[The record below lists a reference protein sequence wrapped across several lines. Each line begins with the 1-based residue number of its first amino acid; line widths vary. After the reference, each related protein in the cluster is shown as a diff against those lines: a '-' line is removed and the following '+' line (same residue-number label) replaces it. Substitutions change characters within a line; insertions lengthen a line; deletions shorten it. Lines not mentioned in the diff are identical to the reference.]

1 MSTSLASGYSN
12 DRAIASVPNDFLQ
25 SSFAAHI
32 SLARVISNFLARR
45 NRRRVASSNLSFQ
58 GISKHELDK
67 TRRKNVSNEPVVS
80 WTRID
85 SNIGAASRVGD
96 VLIGRTQVG
105 RDQDGSEVGESL
117 LLLSVEVTGVS
128 G

>member
-1 MSTSLASGYSN
+1 LSTSLASGYSN
-12 DRAIASVPNDFLQ
+12 DRAIASVPNDFLH

-58 GISKHELDK
+58 GILKHELDK

-80 WTRID
+80 WTRVD
-85 SNIGAASRVGD
+85 SDVGAASRVGD
-96 VLIGRTQVG
+96 ILIGRTQVG

-117 LLLSVEVTGVS
+117 FLLSV
-128 G
+128 